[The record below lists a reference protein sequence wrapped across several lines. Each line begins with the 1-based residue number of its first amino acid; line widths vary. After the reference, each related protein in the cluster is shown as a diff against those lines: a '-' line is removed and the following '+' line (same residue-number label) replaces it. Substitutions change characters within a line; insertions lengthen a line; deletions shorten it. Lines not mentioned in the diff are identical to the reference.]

1 MELISTMIEGK
12 MGKSDFTADS
22 HHPFRIHLSLTAIQ
36 RTCPRYAQWCDSTK
50 SEKSSAIDEAS
61 GKVDVL
67 KADISKAQ
75 TDAEVLAKAAGQ
87 RIDGV
92 LEYQKSLLLG

>member
-1 MELISTMIEGK
+1 MKLMSITIQGK
-12 MGKSDFTADS
+12 MGKSDLTADP
-22 HHPFRIHLSLTAIQ
+22 HHCLRILLLLSAIQ
-36 RTCPRYAQWCDSTK
+36 RTCPRYAQWCASTK

-75 TDAEVLAKAAGQ
+75 TDAEVLAKAPGQ
-87 RIDGV
+87 RIG
-92 LEYQKSLLLG
+92 LASGLG

>member
-1 MELISTMIEGK
+1 MKMSITIQGK
-12 MGKSDFTADS
+12 MGKSDLTADP
-22 HHPFRIHLSLTAIQ
+22 HQ
-36 RTCPRYAQWCDSTK
+36 RTCPRYAEWCASTK

-67 KADISKAQ
+67 KADITKAQ

-87 RIDGV
+87 RIGFASGV
-92 LEYQKSLLLG
+92 KKL